1 MRTTVETWR
10 EGARAGHTHEPHEVT
25 IQLDGLG
32 RQLSELLPEPGAPEG
47 SDGPVFVD
55 ESGRRSK
62 TLRRVGWVLAAI
74 CVCYAVTLVVAVLG
88 GNSSAPFLPLSGQEE
103 HKKADEVKVPPAPG
117 ESAGALVP
125 PGATPGSAAS
135 VPVAGSSASVS
146 GSPADGSSSAAGAVA
161 GAGTSSASAPVVPPK
176 EHTDPAGG
184 TGGTGG
190 TAPSEETP
198 AATPPAGP
206 GTPTAD
212 PGTPTADPST
222 PPVEPTETAVQE
234 QEGAN

>member
-1 MRTTVETWR
+1 VETWR
-10 EGARAGHTHEPHEVT
+10 EGARAGHTHEPNEVT

-62 TLRRVGWVLAAI
+62 TLRRVGWILAAI

-88 GNSSAPFLPLSGQEE
+88 GNSSAPFLPLSGQEG
-103 HKKADEVKVPPAPG
+103 HKKADEVQVPPAPG
-117 ESAGALVP
+117 ESAGALAS
-125 PGATPGSAAS
+125 PGATPSSSPSAPVAGGSAAVQGTPAAGS
-135 VPVAGSSASVS
+135 SSESGAGTGSSAS
-146 GSPADGSSSAAGAVA
+146 
-161 GAGTSSASAPVVPPK
+161 TSVVPPK
-176 EHTDPAGG
+176 EHTESGG
-184 TGGTGG
+184 GG
-190 TAPSEETP
+190 TAPSAETS

-206 GTPTAD
+206 GTAPTD
-212 PGTPTADPST
+212 PETSPVDASTA
-222 PPVEPTETAVQE
+222 PVEPSETPVQE